1 MEKLNKIQTELVATK
16 DKYNSFGKYH
26 YRSAEGILESLK
38 PLLKEY
44 SCTLVIN
51 DDIIMHGDRFYV
63 KATATISDG
72 KNTVSASAF
81 AREPENKK
89 GQDESQ
95 ITGSASSYARK
106 YALNGLFAIDDTKDA
121 DATNTHGKGQAPASE
136 PKRMSNADLKAFME
150 KMTELELFD
159 YVTEEEKEALKH
171 ARDFDLAEKI
181 KANATGRKEGK

>member
-1 MEKLNKIQTELVATK
+1 MDKLNKIQTELVATK

-38 PLLKEY
+38 PLLKKYE
-44 SCTLVIN
+44 CTLVIN
-51 DDIIMHGDRFYV
+51 DDMIMLGDRFYV

-72 KNTVSASAF
+72 TTNVSASAF

-121 DATNTHGKGQAPASE
+121 DATNTHGKSAPE
-136 PKRMSNADLKAFME
+136 PVRMTNDDLKQFME
-150 KMTELELFD
+150 VMTSDGLFD
-159 YVTEEEKEALKH
+159 FVTEEEKDALKH
-171 ARDFDLAEKI
+171 ARDFDLAKKI
-181 KANATGRKEGK
+181 KDNAAKRKEGK